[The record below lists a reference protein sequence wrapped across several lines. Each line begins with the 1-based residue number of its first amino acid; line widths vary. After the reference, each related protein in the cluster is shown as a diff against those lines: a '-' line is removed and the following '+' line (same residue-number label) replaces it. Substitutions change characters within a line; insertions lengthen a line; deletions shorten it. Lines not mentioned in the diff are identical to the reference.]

1 MTDPV
6 MRIIVVP
13 ATKQSRTYEMSYRRL
28 RLLRGLGVVVGTV
41 VAFMIATYAYMVSRH
56 SQPSI
61 RLLLWSVMNQLRQV
75 WRSVRHQMR
84 SSRRN
89 PPPLPAPGPP

>member
-6 MRIIVVP
+6 LRIIVVP

-41 VAFMIATYAYMVSRH
+41 VAFMIATYEYMV
-56 SQPSI
+56 
-61 RLLLWSVMNQLRQV
+61 
-75 WRSVRHQMR
+75 
-84 SSRRN
+84 
-89 PPPLPAPGPP
+89 